1 MGLFNRKPRV
11 QNYGAP
17 DLGMPAGE
25 DREHDEGGPSPF
37 MQELAQLRFIHQ
49 QNSIDVARVGY
60 MPEAWENGR
69 LVFECET
76 ALAHSHQELRDRLQI
91 LAQNTIQEETEDLYE
106 AAGDVAVSQTD
117 LERCDHEY
125 LRIIELWQSGF
136 EELEDEPQEVIRL
149 NNLRSTPS
157 QLLKM
162 LILVIFVASEFII
175 TGFIFNQALPLDIP
189 FIGYVLAIGVMVML
203 IAVPHY
209 LAQGIKE
216 GITEHHRFDL
226 EDERLATGT
235 EGIRKRRQQHR
246 EERDDAGFKVI
257 SAVIGGVLLALI
269 LPLSYLRA
277 TETLTGNKI
286 AWFSVFLFIQ
296 LAVSGYFFLREWLD
310 HGAPSAN
317 LHRVERHLKESK
329 KEREKA
335 FLDYSDSLNEYFQ
348 VSSPV
353 FKTMF
358 DAVRLDAAIVEN
370 FYATLHFGRQLQCNQ
385 SPEYAAFITGA
396 RIPYLGGLDE
406 VEDERGAIYDPVTS
420 SNRPLES
427 ATLRSREWW
436 LGKIDTAARHTDQS
450 SSGVGVAGDE
460 VVRPPSGMLIDSA
473 AREWL
478 YGYLD
483 EQFGLG
489 RYQAPLFEAAEP
501 DGPEPERVF
510 VG

>member
-1 MGLFNRKPRV
+1 M
-11 QNYGAP
+11 
-17 DLGMPAGE
+17 
-25 DREHDEGGPSPF
+25 
-37 MQELAQLRFIHQ
+37 
-49 QNSIDVARVGY
+49 
-60 MPEAWENGR
+60 
-69 LVFECET
+69 
-76 ALAHSHQELRDRLQI
+76 
-91 LAQNTIQEETEDLYE
+91 
-106 AAGDVAVSQTD
+106 
-117 LERCDHEY
+117 
-125 LRIIELWQSGF
+125 
-136 EELEDEPQEVIRL
+136 
-149 NNLRSTPS
+149 
-157 QLLKM
+157 
-162 LILVIFVASEFII
+162 
-175 TGFIFNQALPLDIP
+175 
-189 FIGYVLAIGVMVML
+189 
-203 IAVPHY
+203 
-209 LAQGIKE
+209 
-216 GITEHHRFDL
+216 
-226 EDERLATGT
+226 
-235 EGIRKRRQQHR
+235 
-246 EERDDAGFKVI
+246 
-257 SAVIGGVLLALI
+257 
-269 LPLSYLRA
+269 
-277 TETLTGNKI
+277 TGNKI